1 MGSSGGM
8 LEGALWT
15 TEQVIG
21 SHVDRL
27 RDASDV
33 APGIHSHIHDLRMSV
48 ALIGVLRRLVRGKSL
63 KEIHNAFG
71 APGDWGYETVLG
83 DALSR
88 IYRGEA
94 NP

>member
-1 MGSSGGM
+1 M